1 MQKGVEVNKNPFQF
15 SLCASDVS
23 HPAKV
28 FPIGMRVSR
37 FHWKARRVKI
47 NVEVLLKQSIKPF
60 RSDGPKSE
68 DMFQN
73 RGLEIINLKPPT
85 MET

>member
-47 NVEVLLKQSIKPF
+47 NVEVESKQSTKPVI
-60 RSDGPKSE
+60 SYGLKSE
-68 DMFQN
+68 GMS
-73 RGLEIINLKPPT
+73 
-85 MET
+85 